1 MLKVGNQETRV
12 MTSAEWEYLM
22 PNKYNIGLPNTNRV
36 WRESGVTAAKWARC
50 HIKAISERADD
61 PVWLRGCLIFPDNM
75 PVSEAK
81 ALFTKFSKLWSLV
94 SCRSKRNNI

>member
-1 MLKVGNQETRV
+1 M
-12 MTSAEWEYLM
+12 
-22 PNKYNIGLPNTNRV
+22 PNTNRV

-81 ALFTKFSKLWSLV
+81 ALFTKFQTLV
-94 SCRSKRNNI
+94 FGQLQIKTKQHLKRLEIVVQYLSHSQLGDRVVQMC